1 MIGGYLLSL
10 ITMGFFLSFFF
21 NISELEAPP
30 VAVFL
35 IYFSE
40 SKNRVLDCA
49 GNSKSKDH
57 MFRLFQ
63 KPIVFHERLRY
74 CSGLF
79 ERCFVFSATKRASC
93 DVLYISEAVL

>member
-10 ITMGFFLSFFF
+10 ITMHFFFIFFF

-30 VAVFL
+30 IAVFL
-35 IYFSE
+35 NFFSE

-57 MFRLFQ
+57 RFGLFQ
-63 KPIVFHERLRY
+63 KPQ
-74 CSGLF
+74 
-79 ERCFVFSATKRASC
+79 
-93 DVLYISEAVL
+93 

>member
-1 MIGGYLLSL
+1 MIGGYLLSV
-10 ITMGFFLSFFF
+10 ITMGFFFFFF

-57 MFRLFQ
+57 RFGLFQ
-63 KPIVFHERLRY
+63 KPQ
-74 CSGLF
+74 
-79 ERCFVFSATKRASC
+79 
-93 DVLYISEAVL
+93 